1 MSKEYCSTT
10 NPDIV
15 QDNLHISRDSNQE
28 KKWLLR
34 NKKVTG
40 TGHVCP
46 HIKKM
51 PHISLALFD
60 FPFCRDWTRGESAV
74 PTGRSMIAVMQ
85 NPQLPLTRNYNFIH
99 LHIDK
104 IINPPE

>member
-1 MSKEYCSTT
+1 MLAVHPSFSVFSLASINNKMSKEYCSTT

-15 QDNLHISRDSNQE
+15 QDN
-28 KKWLLR
+28 
-34 NKKVTG
+34 
-40 TGHVCP
+40 
-46 HIKKM
+46 
-51 PHISLALFD
+51 ISLALFD